1 SRGRSS
7 DSPGSHWPG
16 LSGPTVHSVICPD
29 MSAWAPSNGSR
40 ISCSLWRPQTPDSTG
55 KGASGPLAAGQSRP
69 SRRRVPETSDSR
81 VARACAWSGFLQGDQ
96 DRGKGGDNP
105 SGRGEPLA
113 FPVSSRMNA
122 DDHLPRASFGRVE
135 GGDGIVEGGDGAD
148 VRAQPSVPHSL
159 NDLAQLGAIGFDDE
173 VDRQAVGGPCLDRS
187 DDGHERS
194 SGSNQARGPLPD
206 VAADEIEHEIDSAD
220 VFQDLVVEVDELV
233 RAEVERLLTIG
244 GASGADDVGAR
255 QSCELR
261 HHRPDCAGR
270 AVRDDA
276 LPCPKAAVLEQSLPR
291 SQARDR
297 QARAHREV
305 DV

>member
-1 SRGRSS
+1 MHPY
-7 DSPGSHWPG
+7 DQ
-16 LSGPTVHSVICPD
+16 SGPY
-29 MSAWAPSNGSR
+29 
-40 ISCSLWRPQTPDSTG
+40 L
-55 KGASGPLAAGQSRP
+55 
-69 SRRRVPETSDSR
+69 
-81 VARACAWSGFLQGDQ
+81 
-96 DRGKGGDNP
+96 
-105 SGRGEPLA
+105 
-113 FPVSSRMNA
+113 SSRMKA
-122 DDHLPRASFGRVE
+122 DDRLPRASFGRVE

-173 VDRQAVGGPCLDRS
+173 VDRQAVGRPRLDRS

-194 SGSNQARGPLPD
+194 SDSNQARGPLPD

-233 RAEVERLLTIG
+233 RAEVERLLTVG
-244 GASGADDVGAR
+244 GASGADDVGTR

-270 AVRDDA
+270 AVRDGA

-305 DV
+305 DVVESPVVP